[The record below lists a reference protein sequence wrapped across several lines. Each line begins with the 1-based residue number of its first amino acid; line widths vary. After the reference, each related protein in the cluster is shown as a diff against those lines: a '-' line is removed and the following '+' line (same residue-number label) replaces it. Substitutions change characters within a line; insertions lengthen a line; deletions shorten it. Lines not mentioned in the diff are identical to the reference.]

1 MHTFQLICIACCYLP
16 ALIIEILRRR
26 SNPDL
31 QDDSSQ
37 QSASEANSVS
47 ASFLATVFLTLIGLI
62 IQTQYL
68 IGKMDLSA
76 NLTALSSL
84 QGILLSASWMLSLI
98 FLASLRRSAGTI
110 FPILTM
116 TASLCLIIA
125 AFWAPVSLFPR
136 QPVMRWWGLVH
147 GLSQLTFFVSL
158 TVGLIVGILYL
169 WQDRRLKLRLS
180 YGTWMLP
187 PLERLARINR
197 ASLIWSLASL
207 APGIVSGFVLLNA
220 RPETISLADY
230 ALSPTI
236 IGSLII
242 FLWILWTIIRSM
254 VFGAFTEAK
263 ATARRTIFLF
273 IVLTITLV
281 AAYFSSLGHLSMQ
294 PSKDTETEATDSNA
308 PQSELNPARLP
319 NEAKEAQQ

>member
-1 MHTFQLICIACCYLP
+1 MNNLQIVCIACCFLP
-16 ALIIEILRRR
+16 ALIIEIMRRR
-26 SNPDL
+26 ASSDL
-31 QDDSSQ
+31 LDESSDQ
-37 QSASEANSVS
+37 TSPTADSVS
-47 ASFLATVFLTLIGLI
+47 VPFLTTVTLTLVGLI

-68 IGKMDLSA
+68 IGKTDLSS

-84 QGILLSASWMLSLI
+84 QGVFLSASWLLSLI
-98 FLASLRRSAGTI
+98 FLASLRRSVGTI

-116 TASLCLIIA
+116 TASLCLILA

-147 GLSQLTFFVSL
+147 GVSQLTFFVSL
-158 TVGLIVGILYL
+158 TIGLIVGVLYL

-180 YGTWMLP
+180 RGTWKLP

-197 ASLIWSLASL
+197 ASLIWSLAAL

-220 RPETISLADY
+220 RPGTISPADY
-230 ALSPTI
+230 AFSPTI

-242 FLWILWTIIRSM
+242 FLWILWTITRSV

-273 IVLTITLV
+273 ILLTITLV
-281 AAYFSSLGHLSMQ
+281 AAYFSPIGHWSVQ
-294 PSKDTETEATDSNA
+294 PAEETQTEA
-308 PQSELNPARLP
+308 SENSANESDPLPDVTQEANP
-319 NEAKEAQQ
+319 

>member
-1 MHTFQLICIACCYLP
+1 MNNLQIVCIACCFLP
-16 ALIIEILRRR
+16 ALIIEIMRRR
-26 SNPDL
+26 VSSDL
-31 QDDSSQ
+31 LDESSDLTSP
-37 QSASEANSVS
+37 SAHSVRMP
-47 ASFLATVFLTLIGLI
+47 FLATVFLTLVGLI
-62 IQTQYL
+62 IQSLYL
-68 IGKMDLSA
+68 VGKTDLSA
-76 NLTALSSL
+76 NQTALSSM
-84 QGILLSASWMLSLI
+84 QGVFLSASWMLSLI

-136 QPVMRWWGLVH
+136 QPVMRWWGLIH

-158 TVGLIVGILYL
+158 TIGLIVGILYL
-169 WQDRRLKLRLS
+169 WQDRRLKLHLS
-180 YGTWMLP
+180 RGTWKLP

-197 ASLIWSLASL
+197 ASLIWSLAAL

-220 RPETISLADY
+220 RPGNINPADY
-230 ALSPTI
+230 AFSPTI

-242 FLWILWTIIRSM
+242 FLWILWTIIRSV

-273 IVLTITLV
+273 LLLTITLV
-281 AAYFSSLGHLSMQ
+281 AAYYSSIGHWNVQ
-294 PSKDTETEATDSNA
+294 PAEEPQTETSDANA
-308 PQSELNPARLP
+308 SESLP
-319 NEAKEAQQ
+319 NVTQEANP

>member
-1 MHTFQLICIACCYLP
+1 MNNLQIVCIACCFLP
-16 ALIIEILRRR
+16 ALIIEIMRRR
-26 SNPDL
+26 ASSDL
-31 QDDSSQ
+31 LDESSEQTASADS
-37 QSASEANSVS
+37 VKMP
-47 ASFLATVFLTLIGLI
+47 FLATVFLTLVGLI
-62 IQTQYL
+62 IQTLYL
-68 IGKMDLSA
+68 VGKTDISA
-76 NLTALSSL
+76 NLTPLSSF
-84 QGILLSASWMLSLI
+84 QGVVLSASWLLSLI

-158 TVGLIVGILYL
+158 TIGLIVGILYL

-180 YGTWMLP
+180 RGTWKLP

-197 ASLIWSLASL
+197 SSLIWSLAAL

-220 RPETISLADY
+220 RPGNISPTDY
-230 ALSPTI
+230 AFSPTI

-242 FLWILWTIIRSM
+242 FLWILWTIIRSV

-273 IVLTITLV
+273 ILLTITLV
-281 AAYFSSLGHLSMQ
+281 AAYFSPIGHWSVQ
-294 PSKDTETEATDSNA
+294 SAEEINTETSDSLPDVTQEA
-308 PQSELNPARLP
+308 NP
-319 NEAKEAQQ
+319 

>member
-1 MHTFQLICIACCYLP
+1 MNNLQIVCIACCFLP
-16 ALIIEILRRR
+16 ALIIEIMRR
-26 SNPDL
+26 SASSDL
-31 QDDSSQ
+31 LDESSEQ
-37 QSASEANSVS
+37 TSPAANSVS
-47 ASFLATVFLTLIGLI
+47 MPFLATAFLTLVGLI
-62 IQTQYL
+62 IQSLYL
-68 IGKMDLSA
+68 VGKTDLSS

-84 QGILLSASWMLSLI
+84 QGVFLSASWLLSLI
-98 FLASLRRSAGTI
+98 FLASLRRSSGTI

-116 TASLCLIIA
+116 TASLCLIVA
-125 AFWAPVSLFPR
+125 AFWAPVSQFPR

-158 TVGLIVGILYL
+158 TIGLIVGILYL

-180 YGTWMLP
+180 RGTWNLP

-197 ASLIWSLASL
+197 SSLIWSLAAL

-220 RPETISLADY
+220 RPGTISPADY
-230 ALSPTI
+230 AFSPTI

-242 FLWILWTIIRSM
+242 FLWILWTIIRSV

-273 IVLTITLV
+273 ILLTITLV
-281 AAYFSSLGHLSMQ
+281 AAYFSPIGHWSVQ
-294 PSKDTETEATDSNA
+294 SAEESQTESHDASPDA
-308 PQSELNPARLP
+308 SESLP
-319 NEAKEAQQ
+319 NVTQEANP

>member
-1 MHTFQLICIACCYLP
+1 MNNLQIVCIACCFLP
-16 ALIIEILRRR
+16 ALIIEIMRRR
-26 SNPDL
+26 ASTESL
-31 QDDSSQ
+31 DDSSEQ
-37 QSASEANSVS
+37 TASANSVS
-47 ASFLATVFLTLIGLI
+47 VPFLITVFLTLVGLI
-62 IQTQYL
+62 IQTLYL
-68 IGKMDLSA
+68 VGKTDLSS

-84 QGILLSASWMLSLI
+84 QGVFISASWLLSLI

-116 TASLCLIIA
+116 TASLCLILA

-158 TVGLIVGILYL
+158 TIGLIVGILYL

-180 YGTWMLP
+180 RGTWKLP

-197 ASLIWSLASL
+197 SSLIWSLAAL

-220 RPETISLADY
+220 RPGTISPADY

-242 FLWILWTIIRSM
+242 FLWILWTIIRSV
-254 VFGAFTEAK
+254 VFGAFNEAK

-273 IVLTITLV
+273 ILLTITLV
-281 AAYFSSLGHLSMQ
+281 AAYFSPIGHWSVQ
-294 PSKDTETEATDSNA
+294 SAEESQTETPDASPAPVPQADQEA
-308 PQSELNPARLP
+308 NP
-319 NEAKEAQQ
+319 

>member
-1 MHTFQLICIACCYLP
+1 MNNLQIVCIACCFLS
-16 ALIIEILRRR
+16 ALIIEIMRRR
-26 SNPDL
+26 VSSDL
-31 QDDSSQ
+31 LDESSDQ
-37 QSASEANSVS
+37 TASADSVS
-47 ASFLATVFLTLIGLI
+47 LPFLATVFLTLVGLI
-62 IQTQYL
+62 VQTLYL
-68 IGKMDLSA
+68 IGKTDLSS

-84 QGILLSASWMLSLI
+84 QGVFLSASWLLSLI

-158 TVGLIVGILYL
+158 TIGLIVGILYL

-180 YGTWMLP
+180 RGTWKLP

-197 ASLIWSLASL
+197 ASLIWSLAAL
-207 APGIVSGFVLLNA
+207 APGIISGFVLLNA
-220 RPETISLADY
+220 RPGNISPADY
-230 ALSPTI
+230 AFSPTI

-242 FLWILWTIIRSM
+242 FIWILWTIIRSV

-273 IVLTITLV
+273 ILLTITLS
-281 AAYFSSLGHLSMQ
+281 AAYFSSTGHWSSQ
-294 PSKDTETEATDSNA
+294 PAEETQIKTSDASAASVPQAAQEAN
-308 PQSELNPARLP
+308 R
-319 NEAKEAQQ
+319 

>member
-1 MHTFQLICIACCYLP
+1 MNNLQILCIACCFLP
-16 ALIIEILRRR
+16 ALIIEIMRRR
-26 SNPDL
+26 ASTDTL
-31 QDDSSQ
+31 DESSEQ
-37 QSASEANSVS
+37 TASADSVS
-47 ASFLATVFLTLIGLI
+47 VPFLTTVFLTLVGLI
-62 IQTQYL
+62 IQTLLL
-68 IGKMDLSA
+68 IGKTDLSA
-76 NLTALSSL
+76 NLTPLSSF
-84 QGILLSASWMLSLI
+84 QGVGLSASWLLSLI

-116 TASLCLIIA
+116 TASLCLIVA
-125 AFWAPVSLFPR
+125 AFWTSDAQFPR

-158 TVGLIVGILYL
+158 TIGLIVGILYL

-180 YGTWMLP
+180 LSTWKLP

-197 ASLIWSLASL
+197 SSLIWSLAAL

-220 RPETISLADY
+220 RPGAISPADY

-242 FLWILWTIIRSM
+242 FLWILWTIIRSV

-273 IVLTITLV
+273 ILLTITLV
-281 AAYFSSLGHLSMQ
+281 AAYFSPIGHWSVQ
-294 PSKDTETEATDSNA
+294 PAEENQTETSAPLLDVTQEA
-308 PQSELNPARLP
+308 NP
-319 NEAKEAQQ
+319 

>member
-26 SNPDL
+26 PSSDMI
-31 QDDSSQ
+31 DDSSE
-37 QSASEANSVS
+37 QSESAADGVSVP
-47 ASFLATVFLTLIGLI
+47 FLITVFLTLIGLI
-62 IQTQYL
+62 VQTLYL

-84 QGILLSASWMLSLI
+84 QGVFLSASWMLSLI

-158 TVGLIVGILYL
+158 TIGLIVGILYL

-180 YGTWMLP
+180 RGTWKLP

-197 ASLIWSLASL
+197 ASLIWSLAAL

-220 RPETISLADY
+220 RPDAISPADY
-230 ALSPTI
+230 AFSPTI

-242 FLWILWTIIRSM
+242 FLWILWTIIRST

-273 IVLTITLV
+273 ILLTITLV
-281 AAYFSSLGHLSMQ
+281 AAYYSSIGHWNVQ
-294 PSKDTETEATDSNA
+294 PAEESQTETTENSAKASDPLPDVTQEA
-308 PQSELNPARLP
+308 NP
-319 NEAKEAQQ
+319 

>member
-26 SNPDL
+26 SNSDFP
-31 QDDSSQ
+31 DDSSQ
-37 QSASEANSVS
+37 QTASETHSVS
-47 ASFLATVFLTLIGLI
+47 ASFLTTVFLTLIGLI
-62 IQTQYL
+62 IQTLYL
-68 IGKMDLSA
+68 IGKIDLSA
-76 NLTALSSL
+76 NITPLSSL
-84 QGILLSASWMLSLI
+84 QGIMISASWLMSLI
-98 FLASLRRSAGTI
+98 FLASLRRAYGTI

-116 TASLCLIIA
+116 TASLCLILA
-125 AFWAPVSLFPR
+125 AFWASDVQFSR
-136 QPVMRWWGLVH
+136 QPVMRWWGLIH

-319 NEAKEAQQ
+319 NEAKEAQE

>member
-1 MHTFQLICIACCYLP
+1 MNNLQIVCIACCFLP
-16 ALIIEILRRR
+16 ALIIEIMRRR
-26 SNPDL
+26 ASSDL
-31 QDDSSQ
+31 MDESSDQ
-37 QSASEANSVS
+37 TSPSAHSVS
-47 ASFLATVFLTLIGLI
+47 LPFLATVFLTLVGLI
-62 IQTQYL
+62 IQSLYL
-68 IGKMDLSA
+68 VGKTDLSV
-76 NLTALSSL
+76 NQTALSSM
-84 QGILLSASWMLSLI
+84 QGVFLSASWLLSLI

-158 TVGLIVGILYL
+158 TIGLIVGILYL

-180 YGTWMLP
+180 RGTWNLP

-197 ASLIWSLASL
+197 SSLIWSLAAL

-220 RPETISLADY
+220 RPGTINPVDY
-230 ALSPTI
+230 AFSPTI

-242 FLWILWTIIRSM
+242 FIWILWTIIRSV

-273 IVLTITLV
+273 ILLTITLV
-281 AAYFSSLGHLSMQ
+281 AAYFSSTGHWSVQ
-294 PSKDTETEATDSNA
+294 PAEETQTETSDASANA
-308 PQSELNPARLP
+308 PERLP
-319 NEAKEAQQ
+319 EVTQEANP

>member
-1 MHTFQLICIACCYLP
+1 MNNLQIVCIACCFLP
-16 ALIIEILRRR
+16 ALIIEIMRRR
-26 SNPDL
+26 ASSDL
-31 QDDSSQ
+31 LDESSDKSSP
-37 QSASEANSVS
+37 SAHSVRMP
-47 ASFLATVFLTLIGLI
+47 FLATVFLTLVGLI
-62 IQTQYL
+62 IQSLYL
-68 IGKMDLSA
+68 VGKTDLSS
-76 NLTALSSL
+76 NLTALSSM
-84 QGILLSASWMLSLI
+84 QGVFISASWLLSLI

-116 TASLCLIIA
+116 TASLCLIVA

-136 QPVMRWWGLVH
+136 QPVMRSWGLVH

-158 TVGLIVGILYL
+158 TIGLIVGILYL

-180 YGTWMLP
+180 RGTWKLP

-197 ASLIWSLASL
+197 ASLIWSLAAL

-220 RPETISLADY
+220 RPGTINPADY
-230 ALSPTI
+230 AFSPTI

-242 FLWILWTIIRSM
+242 FLWILWTIIRSV

-273 IVLTITLV
+273 ILLTITLS
-281 AAYFSSLGHLSMQ
+281 AAYFSSTGHWSAQ
-294 PSKDTETEATDSNA
+294 PAEETQTEASEASAA
-308 PQSELNPARLP
+308 PVPQADQEANP
-319 NEAKEAQQ
+319 

>member
-1 MHTFQLICIACCYLP
+1 MNNLQIVCIACCFLP
-16 ALIIEILRRR
+16 ALIIEIMRRR
-26 SNPDL
+26 ASSDL
-31 QDDSSQ
+31 LDESSEQTTSADS
-37 QSASEANSVS
+37 VTVP
-47 ASFLATVFLTLIGLI
+47 FLATVFLTLVGLI
-62 IQTQYL
+62 VQTLYL
-68 IGKMDLSA
+68 IGKTDLSA
-76 NLTALSSL
+76 NLTALSSM
-84 QGILLSASWMLSLI
+84 QGVFLSASWLLSLI
-98 FLASLRRSAGTI
+98 FLASLKRSAGTI

-136 QPVMRWWGLVH
+136 QPVMRSWGLVH

-158 TVGLIVGILYL
+158 TIGLIVGILYL

-180 YGTWMLP
+180 RGTWKLP

-197 ASLIWSLASL
+197 ASLIWSLAAL

-220 RPETISLADY
+220 RPGTINPADY
-230 ALSPTI
+230 AFSPTI

-242 FLWILWTIIRSM
+242 FIWILWTIIRSV

-273 IVLTITLV
+273 ILLTITLV
-281 AAYFSSLGHLSMQ
+281 AAYYSSTGHWSVQ
-294 PSKDTETEATDSNA
+294 SAEESQIEASDDSAA
-308 PQSELNPARLP
+308 PVPQAAQEANP
-319 NEAKEAQQ
+319 

>member
-1 MHTFQLICIACCYLP
+1 MNAFQLICIACCYLP

-26 SNPDL
+26 SNSGL
-31 QDDSSQ
+31 SDDSSQ
-37 QSASEANSVS
+37 QSESESNSVS
-47 ASFLATVFLTLIGLI
+47 GSFLTTVFLTLIGLI
-62 IQTQYL
+62 VQTLYL
-68 IGKMDLSA
+68 IDKIDFSA
-76 NLTALSSL
+76 NLTPLSSF
-84 QGILLSASWMLSLI
+84 QGIIISASWMLSLI

-116 TASLCLIIA
+116 TASLCLIVA

-158 TVGLIVGILYL
+158 TIGLIVGFLYL

-180 YGTWMLP
+180 YGTWKLP

-220 RPETISLADY
+220 RQGTICLADY

-273 IVLTITLV
+273 ILLTITLV
-281 AAYFSSLGHLSMQ
+281 AAYFSPLGHLSVQ
-294 PSKDTETEATDSNA
+294 PSNETEIEDSQ
-308 PQSELNPARLP
+308 PDTTQSELNPASLP
-319 NEAKEAQQ
+319 NAEKEAQE